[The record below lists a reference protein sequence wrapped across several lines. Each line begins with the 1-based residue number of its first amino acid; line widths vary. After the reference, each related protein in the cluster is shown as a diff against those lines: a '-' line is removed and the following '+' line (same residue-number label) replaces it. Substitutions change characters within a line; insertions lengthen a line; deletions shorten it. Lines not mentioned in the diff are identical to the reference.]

1 MTKHNL
7 KDELVILASA
17 LKEIQKKENDEI
29 NFFDAVNMAGQE
41 IRHSAFFAWL
51 FDSSKPHG
59 LGNKVLKVFFKHLY
73 LFEKNANILG
83 KLDVNGSLLEKASDS
98 VTLFSDLV
106 QGETETERERDH
118 IDILIRIP
126 ETETVVVVENKTG
139 TLPHDDQLIR
149 YSDTV
154 AEKYPKYKKIFVYM
168 AVTDEPP
175 INHGGKNDMQVNE
188 DYCKFTYREFLAVLD
203 EVKTDIPKKTIKGQK
218 LTIILED
225 YKKMVT
231 NNLLHENPG
240 AYATCEEI
248 MEEHK
253 EAIEA
258 LDAYR
263 NSATTEKVLQYC
275 KDFFGATTVED
286 ARQFMT
292 QKMED
297 VFAGEKHSNLKS
309 LFHIVLMKPSKDGKT
324 GFVLKIE
331 LEKRQKNGAWSPTQT
346 RIIKALETAG
356 MVPLDHKD
364 STVGVYISG
373 KNRSMEILTAK
384 ERMEPFAD
392 VQPILDQR
400 LTEFKKTVIALENVL
415 ATLTPVSP
423 VQP

>member
-1 MTKHNL
+1 MAKNNL
-7 KDELVILASA
+7 QDELKKLAKA
-17 LKEIQKKENDEI
+17 LGKIQQKENDEI

-59 LGNKVLKVFFKHLY
+59 LENKVLKVFFKHLY
-73 LFEKNANILG
+73 LFEKNTDILG
-83 KLDVNGSLLEKASDS
+83 KIVVNGSFLENASDP
-98 VTLFSDLV
+98 VTLFCDLV

-126 ETETVVVVENKTG
+126 KTETVIVIENKTG

-175 INHGGKNDMQVNE
+175 INHGGEKDMQVNK
-188 DYCKFTYREFLAVLD
+188 DYCKFTYREFLAVLE
-203 EVKTDIPKKTIKGQK
+203 EVKTDISKKTIKGQK

-231 NNLLHENPG
+231 NSLLHENPG
-240 AYATCEEI
+240 AYAVCEEI
-248 MEEHK
+248 MNEHK

-263 NSATTEKVLQYC
+263 NSATFDKVLQYC
-275 KDFFGATTVED
+275 KDFLGATTTEK
-286 ARQFMT
+286 AQQFMT

-297 VFAGEKHSNLKS
+297 VFAGEQNRNLKA
-309 LFHIVLMKPSKDGKT
+309 LFHIVLTDQTKDGK
-324 GFVLKIE
+324 GFQLKIE
-331 LEKRQKNGAWSPTQT
+331 LENSQNNGIWTPTQA
-346 RIIKALETAG
+346 RIIQALETAG
-356 MVPLDHKD
+356 MVPLDHTD
-364 STVGVYISG
+364 HTVGIYVCG
-373 KNRSMEILTAK
+373 KNRSMKILTTK

-400 LTEFKKTVIALENVL
+400 LTEFKKAVTALENVL
-415 ATLTPVSP
+415 ATLTPTSP